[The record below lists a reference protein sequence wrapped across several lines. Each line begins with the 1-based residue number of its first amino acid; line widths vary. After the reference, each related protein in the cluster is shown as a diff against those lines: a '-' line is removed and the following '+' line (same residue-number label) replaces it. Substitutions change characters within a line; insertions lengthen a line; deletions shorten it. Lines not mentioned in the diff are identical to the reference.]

1 MHEELLQVI
10 SSLGSPRILVVGD
23 YMLDVYIYGDAL
35 RISPEAP
42 VPVLKVRNT
51 EYACGGASSVISN
64 IAALR
69 AQPVCLGLIGDD
81 ENGQRLN
88 SLLTQAGADSSGLLV
103 TPTRPTITKKRL
115 IGLAQHRH
123 QQQLFRLDEESSDPL
138 PPELNQSLLDRY
150 AVQLQDVD
158 IVCLQ
163 DYNKGLFSHD
173 LCQEMITQAQ
183 RAGKQ
188 VLVDPAFIADYAK
201 YAGASLITP
210 NRQETTLAVGFDL
223 STEADFAQGA
233 SELRRSLN
241 LEAVVITLD
250 REGAYLHCDEREVLI
265 PTRARKVYDVTG
277 AGDMV
282 LAALALARAS
292 ACDHETAVHLANL
305 AGGLE
310 VEKFGVATV
319 TREEIICEIRRQLR
333 DERGKLRT
341 QDELLAELDWQRSQG
356 HSIVFTNGC
365 FDVIHR
371 GHIEY
376 LQFCKTQGDIVVVGL
391 NSDASVKMIKG
402 PERPINNQ
410 DDRAAVLSALD
421 CVDYIT
427 LFADPD
433 PLQLIQAVCP
443 DVLIKGEDWK
453 DKGVVGAEF
462 VEAQGGKVVL
472 ARLVQ
477 GKSSTSTIEKMKS
490 LAKRASSSQ

>member
-1 MHEELLQVI
+1 VHEELLQVV
-10 SSLGSPRILVVGD
+10 SSLSSPRILVVGD

-42 VPVLKVRNT
+42 VPVLKVRNS
-51 EYACGGASSVISN
+51 EYACGGASSVVANIS
-64 IAALR
+64 ALQ
-69 AQPVCLGLIGDD
+69 AKPICLGLIGDD
-81 ENGQRLN
+81 PNGCRLRE
-88 SLLTQAGADSSGLLV
+88 LLEQAGADTSGLLV
-103 TPTRPTITKKRL
+103 TPERPTTTKKRL

-123 QQQLFRLDEESSDPL
+123 QQQLFRLDEECSDPL
-138 PPELNQSLLDRY
+138 SMDLSQALLERYQS
-150 AVQLQDVD
+150 QLQDVD

-163 DYNKGLFSHD
+163 DYDKGLLSRD
-173 LCQEMITQAQ
+173 VCQEMITRAQ
-183 RAGKQ
+183 QEGKQ
-188 VLVDPAFIADYAK
+188 VLVDPAFIEDYAK

-210 NRQETTLAVGFDL
+210 NRQEAGLTVGFELD
-223 STEADFAQGA
+223 TEDGFSQAAQQ
-233 SELRRSLN
+233 LRQTLN

-250 REGAYLHCDEREVLI
+250 REGAYLHCDDRKVLV

-282 LAALALARAS
+282 LAALALALAS
-292 ACDHETAVHLANL
+292 GCDYETAVHLANL

-319 TREEIICEIRRQLR
+319 TREEIVCEIRRQMR
-333 DERGKLRT
+333 DERGKIRAL
-341 QDELLAELDWQRSQG
+341 DELLAELTWQRNQG

-427 LFADPD
+427 LFTKPD
-433 PLQLIQAVCP
+433 PLELIQALRP

-462 VEAQGGKVVL
+462 VEEQGGKVVL

-490 LAKRASSSQ
+490 LSDGPTSND

>member
-1 MHEELLQVI
+1 VHEELLQIV
-10 SSLGSPRILVVGD
+10 SNLSSPRILVVGD

-51 EYACGGASSVISN
+51 EYAGGGASSVVAN
-64 IAALR
+64 VAALQAR
-69 AQPVCLGLIGDD
+69 PVCLGLIGDD
-81 ENGQRLN
+81 ANGQRLRE
-88 SLLTQAGADSSGLLV
+88 LLEQVGADTSGLLV
-103 TPTRPTITKKRL
+103 TPERPTTTKKRL

-123 QQQLFRLDEESSDPL
+123 QQQLFRLDEECSAPL
-138 PPELNQSLLDRY
+138 PIDLSQALLDRY
-150 AVQLQDVD
+150 ESKLQDVD

-163 DYNKGLFSHD
+163 DYNKGLFSRD
-173 LCQEMITQAQ
+173 LCQEMVGKARQ
-183 RAGKQ
+183 AGKQ
-188 VLVDPAFIADYAK
+188 ILVDPAFIEDYAK

-210 NRQETTLAVGFDL
+210 NRQETTLAVGYELHTQD
-223 STEADFAQGA
+223 AFAQA
-233 SELRRSLN
+233 ARHLQQLLN
-241 LEAVVITLD
+241 LEAVIITLD
-250 REGAYLHCDEREVLI
+250 REGAYLHCADRNVLV

-282 LAALALARAS
+282 LAALALALAS
-292 ACDHETAVHLANL
+292 DCGYETAVHLANL
-305 AGGLE
+305 AGGIE

-319 TREEIICEIRRQLR
+319 TREEIICEIRRQMR
-333 DERGKLRT
+333 DEKGKIRAL
-341 QDELLAELDWQRSQG
+341 DELLAELTWQRKQG

-427 LFADPD
+427 LFSKPD
-433 PLQLIQAVCP
+433 PLKLIQAVCP
-443 DVLIKGEDWK
+443 DILIKGEDWK

-462 VEAQGGKVVL
+462 VEKQGGKVVL

-490 LAKRASSSQ
+490 LFEKP

>member
-1 MHEELLQVI
+1 MSEELLQIV
-10 SSLGSPRILVVGD
+10 SNLSSPRILVVGD

-51 EYACGGASSVISN
+51 DYSCGGASSVVAN
-64 IAALR
+64 IAALQ
-69 AQPVCLGLIGDD
+69 AKPVCLGLIGDD
-81 ENGQRLN
+81 PNGCRLRE
-88 SLLTQAGADSSGLLV
+88 LLEQAGADTSGLLL
-103 TPTRPTITKKRL
+103 TPDRPTITKKRL

-123 QQQLFRLDEESSDPL
+123 QQQLFRLDEECSAPL
-138 PPELNQSLLDRY
+138 PADLIEALLERY
-150 AVQLQDVD
+150 ESQLQDVD

-163 DYNKGLFSHD
+163 DYNKGLFSRD
-173 LCQEMITQAQ
+173 LCQEMISMA
-183 RAGKQ
+183 RHRGKQ
-188 VLVDPAFIADYAK
+188 VLVDPAFIDNYAK
-201 YAGASLITP
+201 YAEASLITP
-210 NRQETTLAVGFDL
+210 NRQETGLAVGF
-223 STEADFAQGA
+223 
-233 SELRRSLN
+233 ELHTQDAFTQAARHLQQSLN

-250 REGAYLHCDEREVLI
+250 REGAYLHCDDQSILI

-282 LAALALARAS
+282 LAALALALAS
-292 ACDHETAVHLANL
+292 DCDYETAVHVANL
-305 AGGLE
+305 AGGIE

-319 TREEIICEIRRQLR
+319 TREEIVCEIRRQMR
-333 DERGKLRT
+333 DEKGKIRT
-341 QDELLAELDWQRSQG
+341 LDELLAELTWQRKQG

-376 LQFCKTQGDIVVVGL
+376 LRFCKTQGDIVVLGL

-402 PERPINNQ
+402 PQRPINNQ

-427 LFADPD
+427 LFTEPD
-433 PLQLIQAVCP
+433 PLKLIRAVLP

-462 VEAQGGKVVL
+462 VEEQGGKVVL

-490 LAKRASSSQ
+490 LAKGPTGND

>member
-1 MHEELLQVI
+1 M
-10 SSLGSPRILVVGD
+10 
-23 YMLDVYIYGDAL
+23 A
-35 RISPEAP
+35 
-42 VPVLKVRNT
+42 
-51 EYACGGASSVISN
+51 N

-69 AQPVCLGLIGDD
+69 GRPVCLGLIGDD
-81 ENGQRLN
+81 ANGKRL
-88 SLLTQAGADSSGLLV
+88 SALLEQAGEDSAGLLV
-103 TPTRPTITKKRL
+103 TPGRPTITKKRL

-138 PPELNQSLLDRY
+138 AADLEQSLLERY
-150 AVQLQDVD
+150 QSLLPDVD

-163 DYNKGLFSHD
+163 DYNKGLFSREI
-173 LCQEMITQAQ
+173 CQAMITRA
-183 RAGKQ
+183 RKAGKQ
-188 VLVDPAFIADYAK
+188 VLVDPAFIEDYAK

-210 NRQETTLAVGFDL
+210 NRQETSLAVGFDL
-223 STEADFAQGA
+223 PAQDAFARAGA
-233 SELRRSLN
+233 HLQQSLN

-250 REGAYLHCDEREVLI
+250 REGAYLHSAGRKVLV

-282 LAALALARAS
+282 LAALALALAS
-292 ACDHETAVHLANL
+292 GCDYETAVHLANL

-319 TREEIICEIRRQLR
+319 TREEIICEIRRQMR
-333 DERGKLRT
+333 DEKGKLRT
-341 QDELLAELDWQRSQG
+341 EDELLAELAWQRKQG

-376 LQFCKTQGDIVVVGL
+376 LQFCKTQGDIVVLGL
-391 NSDASVKMIKG
+391 NSDDSVRMIKG

-427 LFADPD
+427 VFGKPD
-433 PLQLIQAVCP
+433 PLTLIQAVCP
-443 DVLIKGEDWK
+443 DILIKGEDWK
-453 DKGVVGAEF
+453 DKGVVGADF
-462 VEAQGGKVVL
+462 VEKQGGKVVL

-490 LAKRASSSQ
+490 LANGPTEN

>member
-1 MHEELLQVI
+1 MNEELLQIV
-10 SSLGSPRILVVGD
+10 STLRSPRILVVGD

-51 EYACGGASSVISN
+51 EYSCGGASSVVAN

-69 AQPVCLGLIGDD
+69 AEAVCLGLIGNDA
-81 ENGQRLN
+81 NGQRL
-88 SLLTQAGADSSGLLV
+88 SALLEKAGADTSGLLV
-103 TPTRPTITKKRL
+103 TPDRPTITKKRL

-138 PPELNQSLLDRY
+138 PQDISQALLERYQSLLS
-150 AVQLQDVD
+150 DVD

-163 DYNKGLFSHD
+163 DYNKGLFSRD
-173 LCQEMITQAQ
+173 ICQAMIS
-183 RAGKQ
+183 RARHEGKQ
-188 VLVDPAFIADYAK
+188 VLVDPAFIEDYSK

-210 NRQETTLAVGFDL
+210 NRQETSLAVGYDL
-223 STEADFAQGA
+223 PAQDAFSQAATELQQ
-233 SELRRSLN
+233 SLN

-250 REGAYLHCDEREVLI
+250 REGAYLLSAERKVLV

-282 LAALALARAS
+282 LAALALALAS
-292 ACDHETAVHLANL
+292 DCDYETAVHLANL

-319 TREEIICEIRRQLR
+319 TREEIICEIRRQMR
-333 DERGKLRT
+333 DEKGKIRT
-341 QDELLAELDWQRSQG
+341 EDELLAELTWQRKQG

-376 LQFCKTQGDIVVVGL
+376 LQFCKTQGDIVVLGL

-427 LFADPD
+427 VFTKPD
-433 PLQLIQAVCP
+433 PLTLIQAVRP

-453 DKGVVGAEF
+453 DKGVVGADF
-462 VEAQGGKVVL
+462 VEEQGGKVVL

-477 GKSSTSTIEKMKS
+477 GKSSTSTIQKMKS
-490 LAKRASSSQ
+490 IANEPTRNN